1 VNTADYLTLL
11 SALAPEVI
19 VVLTALL
26 VLAVDLLGLQDTPR
40 SYRMSIAA
48 GLTTLGCAGAVGW
61 MFINPTVG
69 NWHGGMLVIDPL
81 NETVKAVILLL
92 TVLTA
97 MLSVDCKFTRHIG
110 EYFALLLLATVGMM
124 LLASTEE
131 LLMIFASL
139 ELVSTSSSRSTS
151 PAGNPPRRR

>member
-48 GLTTLGCAGAVGW
+48 GLTTLRGGGGLDVHQPDRRQLAWRDAG
-61 MFINPTVG
+61 
-69 NWHGGMLVIDPL
+69 D
-81 NETVKAVILLL
+81 
-92 TVLTA
+92 
-97 MLSVDCKFTRHIG
+97 
-110 EYFALLLLATVGMM
+110 
-124 LLASTEE
+124 
-131 LLMIFASL
+131 
-139 ELVSTSSSRSTS
+139 
-151 PAGNPPRRR
+151 